1 MPAREAAG
9 RPSVF
14 ITVGTDHHP
23 FHRLIEWVDAW
34 LESGG
39 RFRVDC
45 LIQLGTSNPAR
56 FAECRDYLLAPEMQA
71 AMRDAAAVVCHGGPG
86 TIMECRSL
94 GLLPIVVPRQARLGE
109 HVDDHQI
116 RFARRMAT
124 TGGIHLAETEA
135 QLYELLERVF
145 VDPAAFRSE
154 GVAPQLTATIRRFG
168 ELVDSLVA
176 GVGERRRSRNR
187 RRRQHAEGT

>member
-1 MPAREAAG
+1 
-9 RPSVF
+9 
-14 ITVGTDHHP
+14 
-23 FHRLIEWVDAW
+23 
-34 LESGG
+34 
-39 RFRVDC
+39 
-45 LIQLGTSNPAR
+45 
-56 FAECRDYLLAPEMQA
+56 
-71 AMRDAAAVVCHGGPG
+71 MRDAAAVVCHGGPG

-135 QLYELLERVF
+135 QLHELLERVF